1 MYEGRLV
8 DWSHVNAAFYDERD
22 ESVIVSARRQDAVV
36 KVDLATGQLAWILG
50 DHTGWT
56 EAWAPY
62 LLAPSGELVWPN
74 HQHAAKVSP
83 HGTILLFDNGTNR
96 GGPIED
102 GPPISEPYSRAVEYA
117 VDESTMGVSQVWS
130 YGDQEGDHFYSS
142 FISDT
147 DWLPLTGNVLVTDG
161 ARITDAQGMATDA
174 SDGRRSA
181 RIVEVTHT
189 TPPQKVFELVIEDDA
204 PNGWHVYRAAR
215 LPSLYRAP
223 PDR

>member
-1 MYEGRLV
+1 M
-8 DWSHVNAAFYDERD
+8 
-22 ESVIVSARRQDAVV
+22 

-102 GPPISEPYSRAVEYA
+102 GPPISELYSRAVEYA

-215 LPSLYRAP
+215 LPSLYRAT